1 MQGLLEP
8 GLVLAVKD
16 YYVFQNSQLDAD
28 EKVLRVTS
36 NGEQRRLPV
45 EEVAGLHLLSGYSL
59 TSGVLEL
66 ASKHDFP
73 IHVYSYNGAYRGTF
87 FPPPIEPTA
96 SILVSQVESH
106 INLERRM
113 NIGRAIIRQAEDS
126 MNALLLPFD
135 LSIVSRAQGSFTDE
149 LLLSEA
155 RIRKEYYAL
164 LDTVLPPFWSI
175 VTRERHPP
183 RRPADALLSF
193 ANGIIYAKMGGFIHR
208 AGLDPR
214 IGYLHGD
221 MRARNPLSLDL
232 AEILKSTL
240 SEGILLEIASTG
252 SERSMVT
259 EVAGGVYLNEA
270 GRKTVIRF
278 IEDTLQRFVK
288 PVGSERGD
296 KILSWGAEI
305 PRKLHRALVMND
317 LPQFPVIPCTLSS
330 HTTQILKRGRVSV
343 P

>member
-1 MQGLLEP
+1 M
-8 GLVLAVKD
+8 KD

-45 EEVAGLHLLSGYSL
+45 EEVAGLHLLTGYTL

-73 IHVYSYNGAYRGTF
+73 IHVYGYNGAYKGTF

-96 SILVSQVESH
+96 SILISQVESH
-106 INLERRM
+106 TNQRRRM
-113 NIGRAIIRQAEDS
+113 DIGRAIIRQAEDA

-135 LSIVSRAQGSFTDE
+135 LSLQSRVEGGLPDE
-149 LLLSEA
+149 ILLSEA

-183 RRPADALLSF
+183 RRPADAILSF

-232 AEILKSTL
+232 AEILKPPL
-240 SEGILLEIASTG
+240 SEGVLLDVASTG
-252 SERSMVT
+252 TERSMVT
-259 EVAGGVYLNEA
+259 EVEGGVYLNEA
-270 GRKTVIRF
+270 GRKTVIQF

-288 PVGSERGD
+288 PLGSERGD
-296 KILSWGAEI
+296 KIMSWGVEI
-305 PRKLHRALVMND
+305 PRKLHRSLVMND

-330 HTTQILKRGRVSV
+330 HTTRILKSGRISV